1 MDELGNAL
9 IPLGEI
15 PNMPSDQLRGT
26 LGTLRGLIA
35 SLQAEVARGG
45 DGGGALW
52 KYALRQNAAIEKEL
66 YERQAKDRIM
76 AMLSGADVPQEDYTA
91 MNDMAPVP
99 APFPTPA
106 PAPAAEPA
114 AQMLPQPPPVNTT
127 APPYA
132 SPPARRPRP
141 RTREQQQRREGG
153 APAVAASASTPTPSS
168 EPSEA
173 ASASTAAPARASPF
187 MVPLPSSLQPRD
199 SAQPITTSSPAKAAP
214 PQGAGG
220 RGGGGGGGGEALG
233 SSDEEEDEEGD
244 EAGGGRP
251 MSSASGV
258 RPGSSASVASSS
270 SQRSTRERD
279 GERNADPN
287 HWSRRQK
294 TKSSATAN
302 WGKGFVIASGGG
314 GCVRVLV
321 SGCGSPKSPLPLQP
335 AYHIH
340 HRNHQPTKPHLPPHS
355 HRQPHHHHL
364 LLLHEG
370 TGDGAPHRSA

>member
-35 SLQAEVARGG
+35 SLHAEVARGG

-66 YERQAKDRIM
+66 HERQAKDRIM
-76 AMLSGADVPQEDYTA
+76 AMLSGADVPQEDYSA
-91 MNDMAPVP
+91 MHAAELAPVP
-99 APFPTPA
+99 APAPF

-114 AQMLPQPPPVNTT
+114 APTTLPQPPPANAT

-153 APAVAASASTPTPSS
+153 AAAVAATATATTPSA
-168 EPSEA
+168 E
-173 ASASTAAPARASPF
+173 SAEVAVAPARPSAF

-199 SAQPITTSSPAKAAP
+199 SAQPITTSSPAKAVP
-214 PQGAGG
+214 PPGAGG
-220 RGGGGGGGGEALG
+220 SGGAGRGDGEALG
-233 SSDEEEDEEGD
+233 SSDEEEEEGD
-244 EAGGGRP
+244 EEEEYGRP

-258 RPGSSASVASSS
+258 RPTSSASVASSS
-270 SQRSTRERD
+270 SQRSARERD
-279 GERNADPN
+279 GERSADPN

-294 TKSSATAN
+294 TKTSATAN

-314 GCVRVLV
+314 GCVPV
-321 SGCGSPKSPLPLQP
+321 SISVWDSFWPGLRHDC
-335 AYHIH
+335 HHHHHH
-340 HRNHQPTKPHLPPHS
+340 HRHRHRHRHRRPRPHS
-355 HRQPHHHHL
+355 H
-364 LLLHEG
+364 LHRKG
-370 TGDGAPHRSA
+370 TGGGAPHRSAWRRRPR